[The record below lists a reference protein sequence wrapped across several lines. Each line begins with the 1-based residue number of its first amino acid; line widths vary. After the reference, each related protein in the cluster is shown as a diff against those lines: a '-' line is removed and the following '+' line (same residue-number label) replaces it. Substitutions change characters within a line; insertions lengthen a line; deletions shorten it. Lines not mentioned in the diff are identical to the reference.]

1 MKDLK
6 WYKEVVYHVIGG
18 AMEVHKFMGK
28 GLLEPIYQEALSW
41 ELEQRGVYNRREVML
56 NVFYKEHELDKRYK
70 IDMLVEEDIIVETKA
85 VNKLLPEHRAQ
96 LCNYL
101 RIANKPIGLLIKYGE
116 KSLMGERWAYD
127 KENNECFLV
136 DKHMNRIYDTNYTD
150 LFYE

>member
-6 WYKEVVYHVIGG
+6 CYEEAVYHVIGG
-18 AMEVHKFMGK
+18 AMEVHAFMGK

-41 ELEQRGVYNRREVML
+41 ELEQRGIFNRREVTMSI
-56 NVFYKEHELDKRYK
+56 FYKEHELDKRYK
-70 IDMLVEEDIIVETKA
+70 VDMLVEEDIIVETKV

-101 RIANKPIGLLIKYGE
+101 RIAHKPIGLLINFGE

-127 KENNECFLV
+127 DENNECFLV
-136 DKHMNRIYDTNYTD
+136 DKHMNRIYDANYNE